1 MIPFE
6 GCSNWIGT
14 KSWGAQ
20 VSRVWRS
27 ASDQGDSI
35 KDPPGYPLIIAA
47 YIVAV
52 GIGFWAVWPPLRS
65 IFIAVGYG

>member
-1 MIPFE
+1 M
-6 GCSNWIGT
+6 
-14 KSWGAQ
+14 
-20 VSRVWRS
+20 SRVWRS